1 MARLVRLGVLASA
14 CCMVASTFD
23 VEQRVH
29 AAPAWEGGGRVYEV
43 SDLPSVVVAPEALP
57 IDGQPPLAPEPGGFE
72 GPGLPAPEGIVSEA
86 VVEPPP
92 SESASLTDRIQGF
105 VGDGLVPSAPGLL
118 TYDSAAA
125 VEADGTVVPA
135 SKWASVADCLRC
147 SGDACWVFRAEA
159 IALWRSAPAS
169 RPLFTTLSN
178 YSPGGGGSPPTG
190 TLGPTVLDA
199 NQLTSD
205 PLAAGRLSLARVDDC
220 GRGFDAAYIWAGNF
234 YAERSL
240 PYALNSYALAS
251 PGIYGNPWGLDP
263 PAPPINSVQMQLV
276 SSLQSGEIN
285 LREPLGFG
293 ATRFLLGFRWLQWRE
308 TWSMTDN
315 FTDPS
320 DLAVTGVDSWKT
332 SALNNLYGG
341 QIGLDS
347 VLWNRGQGGMRLEG
361 LAKAG
366 AYYNAPHQSSAY
378 SYINTAPFVSPYKT
392 ITING
397 PANCA
402 FVGEVG
408 LTTVVPLRKNLD
420 LRCGYFGMWLSGLAQ
435 PTRQLSGQTLI
446 PTPVDPPQGSLSTNG
461 SVVLQGVSLG
471 LEGRW

>member
-1 MARLVRLGVLASA
+1 
-14 CCMVASTFD
+14 
-23 VEQRVH
+23 
-29 AAPAWEGGGRVYEV
+29 GGGRVYEV
-43 SDLPSVVVAPEALP
+43 SDLPSVVVAPEAVP
-57 IDGQPPLAPEPGGFE
+57 IAGHPPLAPEPGGFE
-72 GPGLPAPEGIVSEA
+72 RPGLPAPEGVVSEA
-86 VVEPPP
+86 VVEPVPADATL
-92 SESASLTDRIQGF
+92 SERIQGF
-105 VGDGLVPSAPGLL
+105 VGEGSMPSSPGLL
-118 TYDSAAA
+118 AYDSAAA
-125 VEADGTVVPA
+125 IEPDGTVVPA
-135 SKWASVADCLRC
+135 SKWLSMADCLRC
-147 SGDACWVFRAEA
+147 SGEACWVFRGEA
-159 IALWRSAPAS
+159 LALWRSAPAS

-178 YSPGGGGSPPTG
+178 YSPGPPATG
-190 TLGPTVLDA
+190 ILGPTVLVA

-263 PAPPINSVQMQLV
+263 PAPPINAVQMQLV

-285 LREPLGFG
+285 LREPFGFG
-293 ATRFLLGFRWLQWRE
+293 ATRFLLGFRWQQWRV
-308 TWSMTDN
+308 TWSMTDE

-320 DLAVTGVDSWKT
+320 DLTVTGVDSWKT
-332 SALNNLYGG
+332 SCLNNLYGG

-392 ITING
+392 VTING

-471 LEGRW
+471 LAGRW